1 MTPLMNCEKLLEGF
15 EPDFEFIPPK
25 AIPETEFYS
34 RIEKIRRAAVV
45 AEHDVTLINA
55 NPAINYNTSN
65 KFLRYACDW
74 PREGILMIPTDS
86 QKGLQL
92 FSFWSQ
98 SVLLPLPLEKQLELK
113 NFIRWG
119 LWEESIQGDPI
130 FQKKN

>member
-55 NPAINYNTSN
+55 NLAINYNTSN

-98 SVLLPLPLEKQLELK
+98 SVLLPPSFGEAIGVEKLYQVGAL
-113 NFIRWG
+113 
-119 LWEESIQGDPI
+119 
-130 FQKKN
+130 